1 MQPSAILTAGRLRGP
16 RPPTRRAEPVGMPL
30 PHLRYESI
38 APVMIVERVEP
49 TRDFFR
55 DRLGFTQT
63 AVVTHDDALGFAMLE
78 KDGVTVMIQSHAS
91 VIDDVGHDAA
101 RAVNETISGRGAVGL
116 FISVSDV
123 ELVVPQIADADV
135 IVALR
140 KTFYGMHE
148 ITVRE
153 PGGHA
158 VTFASRLPQ

>member
-1 MQPSAILTAGRLRGP
+1 
-16 RPPTRRAEPVGMPL
+16 MPDL
-30 PHLRYESI
+30 HLRYESV

-55 DRLGFTQT
+55 DRLGFAQT
-63 AVVTHDDALGFAMLE
+63 AEVPHEDSLGFVMLE
-78 KDGVTVMIQSHAS
+78 KNGVTVMVQSHAS
-91 VIDDVGHDAA
+91 VIADVGHDAA

-116 FISVSDV
+116 YFAVSNV
-123 ELVVPQIADADV
+123 ELVVPAVADADV
-135 IVALR
+135 IVPLR

>member
-1 MQPSAILTAGRLRGP
+1 MMHL
-16 RPPTRRAEPVGMPL
+16 
-30 PHLRYESI
+30 HLRYESV
-38 APVMIVERVEP
+38 APVMIVERVAP

-63 AVVTHDDALGFAMLE
+63 AVVADGDELGFAMLE
-78 KDGVTVMIQSHAS
+78 KDGVVVMVQSHAS
-91 VIDDVGHDAA
+91 VIEDVGPDAA

-116 FISVSDV
+116 FFRVSDV
-123 ELVVPQIADADV
+123 ELVVPAVADADV
-135 IVALR
+135 IVPLR

-158 VTFASRLPQ
+158 VTFASQLPQ

>member
-1 MQPSAILTAGRLRGP
+1 M
-16 RPPTRRAEPVGMPL
+16 

-38 APVMIVERVEP
+38 APVLIVERVQP

-63 AVVTHDDALGFAMLE
+63 AVVADGDELGFAMLE
-78 KDGVTVMIQSHAS
+78 KDGVVVMVQSHAS

-101 RAVNETISGRGAVGL
+101 RAINETISARGAVGL
-116 FISVSDV
+116 FLTVSDV
-123 ELVVPQIADADV
+123 DLVVPAIADADV
-135 IVALR
+135 IVPLR

-158 VTFASRLPQ
+158 VTFASRLPQVNSSGD

>member
-1 MQPSAILTAGRLRGP
+1 
-16 RPPTRRAEPVGMPL
+16 MPDL
-30 PHLRYESI
+30 HLRYESV

-63 AVVTHDDALGFAMLE
+63 VEVPHEDALGFVILE
-78 KDGVTVMIQSHAS
+78 KSGVEVMVQSHAS
-91 VIDDVGHDAA
+91 VIADVGHDAA
-101 RAVNETISGRGAVGL
+101 RAVNETISGRGAVAL
-116 FISVSDV
+116 YFSVSDV
-123 ELVVPQIADADV
+123 ELVVPAVADADV
-135 IVALR
+135 IVPLR
-140 KTFYGMHE
+140 KTFYGAHE

>member
-1 MQPSAILTAGRLRGP
+1 MS
-16 RPPTRRAEPVGMPL
+16 EF
-30 PHLRYESI
+30 HLRYESV
-38 APVMIVERVEP
+38 APVLIVERVAP

-63 AVVTHDDALGFAMLE
+63 TVIADGDELAFAMLE
-78 KDGVTVMIQSHAS
+78 KDGVEVMVQSHAS
-91 VIDDVGHDAA
+91 LIEDVGHDAA

-116 FISVSDV
+116 YVTVSNVD
-123 ELVVPQIADADV
+123 LVVPAVADADV
-135 IVALR
+135 IVPLR

>member
-1 MQPSAILTAGRLRGP
+1 MA
-16 RPPTRRAEPVGMPL
+16 L

-38 APVMIVERVEP
+38 APVLIVERVAP

-55 DRLGFTQT
+55 DRLGFLQT
-63 AVVTHDDALGFAMLE
+63 TVIADGDELGFAILE
-78 KDGVTVMIQSHAS
+78 KDGVEVMIQSHAS
-91 VIDDVGHDAA
+91 VIEDVGPDAA

-116 FISVSDV
+116 YVTVSDV
-123 ELVVPQIADADV
+123 DLVVPAVADADV
-135 IVALR
+135 IVPLR

-158 VTFASRLPQ
+158 VTFASRLAP

>member
-1 MQPSAILTAGRLRGP
+1 MANL
-16 RPPTRRAEPVGMPL
+16 
-30 PHLRYESI
+30 HLRYESI
-38 APVMIVERVEP
+38 APVLIVDRVAP

-63 AVVTHDDALGFAMLE
+63 TVIADGDEIGFAVLE
-78 KDGVTVMIQSHAS
+78 KDGVEVMIQSHAS

-101 RAVNETISGRGAVGL
+101 RAVNETISGRGAVML
-116 FISVSDV
+116 YVTVSNVD
-123 ELVVPQIADADV
+123 LIVPAIADADV
-135 IVALR
+135 IVPLR

>member
-1 MQPSAILTAGRLRGP
+1 MA
-16 RPPTRRAEPVGMPL
+16 L

-38 APVMIVERVEP
+38 APVLIVERVEP

-55 DRLGFTQT
+55 DRLGFTPT
-63 AVVTHDDALGFAMLE
+63 AVVAHDDVLGFAMME
-78 KDGVTVMIQSHAS
+78 KDGVVVMIQSHAS
-91 VIDDVGHDAA
+91 LIEDVGHDAA

-116 FISVSDV
+116 YVTVSNVD
-123 ELVVPQIADADV
+123 LVVPAVADADV
-135 IVALR
+135 IVPLR

-158 VTFASRLPQ
+158 VTFASRLPTVSP

>member
-1 MQPSAILTAGRLRGP
+1 V
-16 RPPTRRAEPVGMPL
+16 RAEAAAVMPHE
-30 PHLRYESI
+30 HLRFESI
-38 APVMIVERVEP
+38 APVLIVERVAP

-63 AVVTHDDALGFAMLE
+63 AVIADGDELGFAMLE
-78 KDGVTVMIQSHAS
+78 KDGVEVMIQSHAS
-91 VIDDVGHDAA
+91 VIEDVGPDAA

-116 FISVSDV
+116 YVSVSDV
-123 ELVVPQIADADV
+123 DLVVPAVADADV
-135 IVALR
+135 IVPLR

-158 VTFASRLPQ
+158 VTFASRLPTESKG

>member
-1 MQPSAILTAGRLRGP
+1 MSNL
-16 RPPTRRAEPVGMPL
+16 
-30 PHLRYESI
+30 HLRYESI
-38 APVMIVERVEP
+38 APVLIVDRVAP

-63 AVVTHDDALGFAMLE
+63 TVIADGDEIGFAVLE
-78 KDGVTVMIQSHAS
+78 KDGVEVMIQSHAS

-101 RAVNETISGRGAVGL
+101 RAVNETISGRGAVML
-116 FISVSDV
+116 YVTVSNVD
-123 ELVVPQIADADV
+123 LIVPAIADADV
-135 IVALR
+135 IVPLR

-148 ITVRE
+148 MTVRE

>member
-1 MQPSAILTAGRLRGP
+1 
-16 RPPTRRAEPVGMPL
+16 MPHE
-30 PHLRYESI
+30 HLRFESI
-38 APVMIVERVEP
+38 APVLIVERVAP

-63 AVVTHDDALGFAMLE
+63 AVIADGDELGFAMLE
-78 KDGVTVMIQSHAS
+78 KDGVEVMIQSHAS
-91 VIDDVGHDAA
+91 VIEDVGPDAA

-116 FISVSDV
+116 YVSVSDV
-123 ELVVPQIADADV
+123 DLVVPAVADADV
-135 IVALR
+135 IVPLR

-158 VTFASRLPQ
+158 VTFASRLPTESKG

>member
-1 MQPSAILTAGRLRGP
+1 M
-16 RPPTRRAEPVGMPL
+16 RAEAAAVMPHE
-30 PHLRYESI
+30 HLRFESI
-38 APVMIVERVEP
+38 APVLIVERVAP

-63 AVVTHDDALGFAMLE
+63 AVIADGDELGFAMLE
-78 KDGVTVMIQSHAS
+78 KDGVEVMIQSHAS
-91 VIDDVGHDAA
+91 VIEDVGPDAA

-116 FISVSDV
+116 YVSVSDV
-123 ELVVPQIADADV
+123 DLVVPAVADADV
-135 IVALR
+135 IVPLR

-158 VTFASRLPQ
+158 VTFASRLPTESKG